1 MGRKRIDGDLLPQGV
16 HRVHAPSGATYF
28 FWQPGRGTA
37 RAQPRVPLGKDPRDP
52 EFWRKLDQLKG
63 LPAADPL
70 FPGSWAALDRG
81 WRGDPTKGV
90 EPSREWAALQP
101 GTRAIYGL
109 RMRRVVETWAG
120 LQVALTDVAGIAALR
135 DAIDGPVAANQM
147 VKVIRAAMKWGRA
160 HGYPSADPA
169 AGLPPRDEGEVEG
182 ATPWPEWAYQIIVS
196 EAPEPLRRA
205 AFLGRAIGQR
215 RSDLV
220 RIGKCNR
227 RDDGLAFRIQKLRD
241 KPHFMPLFEHELAE
255 IDGWPALDI
264 GPYITLNGK
273 AMTGDGLAA
282 KLKAFCQA
290 HPRLKDSEVFLHG
303 LRALAVCDRRIDGA
317 SHQEIGN
324 QLCMSLGMVMR
335 YSKGIDTEAAS
346 RAANVRR
353 AANRAPKSGAKRD

>member
-1 MGRKRIDGDLLPQGV
+1 
-16 HRVHAPSGATYF
+16 
-28 FWQPGRGTA
+28 
-37 RAQPRVPLGKDPRDP
+37 
-52 EFWRKLDQLKG
+52 
-63 LPAADPL
+63 
-70 FPGSWAALDRG
+70 
-81 WRGDPTKGV
+81 
-90 EPSREWAALQP
+90 
-101 GTRAIYGL
+101 
-109 RMRRVVETWAG
+109 MRRVVETWAG
-120 LQVALTDVAGIAALR
+120 LQVSLTDVAGIAALR
-135 DAIDGPVAANQM
+135 DTIDGAVAANQL

-182 ATPWPEWAYQIIVS
+182 ATPWPEWAYQIIVN

-220 RIGKCNR
+220 RIGKRNR
-227 RDDGLAFRIQKLRD
+227 RDDGLQFRIQKLRD

-290 HPRLKDSEVFLHG
+290 HPRLKQAEVFLHG

-317 SHQEIGN
+317 SHQEIAN
-324 QLCMSLGMVMR
+324 QLCMSVGMVMR
-335 YSKGIDTEAAS
+335 YSKGIDSEAAS

-353 AANRAPKSGAKRD
+353 AANRAPKGGGGRD